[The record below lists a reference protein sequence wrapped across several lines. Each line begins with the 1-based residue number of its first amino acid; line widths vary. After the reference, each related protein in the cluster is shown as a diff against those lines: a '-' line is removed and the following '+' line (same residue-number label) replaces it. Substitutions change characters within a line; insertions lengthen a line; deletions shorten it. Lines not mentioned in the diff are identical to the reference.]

1 MVRQRVALIIS
12 DKLGEKYP
20 YNRIYV
26 WASINAKHGFHLFFN
41 WPKKQWSDSYAYR
54 YDPPSPKE
62 YLKGF
67 IKRYASPYYDRY
79 TMYFDDDVKDVS
91 RQIRLAFG
99 IKKGYKQRKLPHF
112 QFKILNENTE
122 KIRYELISRAL

>member
-1 MVRQRVALIIS
+1 MARL
-12 DKLGEKYP
+12 
-20 YNRIYV
+20 RIGT
-26 WASINAKHGFHLFFN
+26 IHQLQK
-41 WPKKQWSDSYAYR
+41 P
-54 YDPPSPKE
+54 
-62 YLKGF
+62 
-67 IKRYASPYYDRY
+67 
-79 TMYFDDDVKDVS
+79 FDDDVKDVS